1 MPQMSATDMRFGH
14 LAVCAFAA
22 GLLAAPPL
30 RADPVVEA
38 AEGLPVEIVHVRVGG
53 SWDGEDG
60 SSSGYF
66 RFLVARTGP
75 GSRAAR
81 MIVQWISSATDESI
95 ETIVETTE
103 IAELSETEREL
114 TGFQAVVENEGTTLH
129 LETVELETGTVGGIT
144 VFLEGPGAYVA
155 TPASN

>member
-1 MPQMSATDMRFGH
+1 MGSTDMRFGH
-14 LAVCAFAA
+14 LAVCAFVA

-38 AEGLPVEIVHVRVGG
+38 AQGLPVEIVHIRVGG
-53 SWDGEDG
+53 SWESEDG
-60 SSSGYF
+60 TSGYL
-66 RFLVARTGP
+66 RFLVARTGA

-81 MIVQWISSATDESI
+81 MIVQWIASATDDTV
-95 ETIVETTE
+95 ETVVETTE
-103 IAELSETEREL
+103 IAELTETEHEL
-114 TGFQAVVENEGTTLH
+114 TGFQAVVEDEGTTLH

-155 TPASN
+155 APASN